1 MVGVG
6 GYRFVL
12 ADLQD
17 LVSRAGSQQASVAVL
32 PDALAGH
39 RLSGIA
45 DNPQA
50 VQAALAKLGINPL
63 VVGAF
68 RERGA

>member
-17 LVSRAGSQQASVAVL
+17 LVSRAGSQPASLAVL

-45 DNPQA
+45 DNPDT

-63 VVGAF
+63 VVEAF
-68 RERGA
+68 RERA